1 VAQRLP
7 SDRQGFLR
15 SVGLDQDECLCAP
28 SWDGRPPRVRSV
40 AMVVTSGLK
49 GPRFESRCGKRQILT
64 IGKRGKL
71 WGEFLTMPM
80 LMMMITMPPV
90 HDAAVIVVAL

>member
-1 VAQRLP
+1 VCP
-7 SDRQGFLR
+7 
-15 SVGLDQDECLCAP
+15 VM
-28 SWDGRPPRVRSV
+28 GRETAAGSLSRYGG
-40 AMVVTSGLK
+40 ASGLK